1 MSCLSDKAVKF
12 VERLKKDERREYG
25 PLFKALSKRF
35 GKCDPPSTLRKQIT
49 TAVQGSDESL
59 EEWAD
64 RIWALMLDGF
74 PEADSAGTT
83 DELSVGQG
91 REICGTPKKRREE
104 GIRALI

>member
-1 MSCLSDKAVKF
+1 M
-12 VERLKKDERREYG
+12 

-64 RIWALMLDGF
+64 RIWALTLDGF
-74 PEADSAGTT
+74 PEATDTLVEKIVRGTF
-83 DELSVGQG
+83 L
-91 REICGTPKKRREE
+91 
-104 GIRALI
+104 